1 VGRQQRAFFVPSLFA
16 SYSFQRIVDE
26 KLATAS
32 PPPLR
37 NPKKDSWSLAL
48 RASFPLFSGTSRFH
62 DLAEARAELDAAL
75 ASREQVRQLV
85 EQRTRVA
92 LAAVRASYPAIE
104 LQLLAAERMRQTFE
118 ILQNRYAVGRAS
130 LLELLEA
137 QNQAFSLRLQAE
149 ISKYDY
155 LADLTELQRSISLF
169 EVLESPES
177 MDLWFTE
184 LRQAAK
190 DGS

>member
-1 VGRQQRAFFVPSLFA
+1 
-16 SYSFQRIVDE
+16 
-26 KLATAS
+26 
-32 PPPLR
+32 
-37 NPKKDSWSLAL
+37 
-48 RASFPLFSGTSRFH
+48 
-62 DLAEARAELDAAL
+62 
-75 ASREQVRQLV
+75 LV